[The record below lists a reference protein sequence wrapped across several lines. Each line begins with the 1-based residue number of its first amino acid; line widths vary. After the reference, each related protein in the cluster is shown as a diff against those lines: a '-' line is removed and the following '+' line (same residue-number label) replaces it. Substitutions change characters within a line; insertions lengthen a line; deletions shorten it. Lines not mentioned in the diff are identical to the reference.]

1 MAPALETETLLNDK
15 PVTVRLPQDLLKD
28 LMALSIVDDT
38 TLAEQIR
45 VAVRQYSTARRHS
58 PELKD
63 QIAAARAKQG
73 DIFSSL
79 AS

>member
-1 MAPALETETLLNDK
+1 MTDK

-38 TLAEQIR
+38 TLADQIR
-45 VAVRQYSTARRHS
+45 KAVQAYSTARRNS
-58 PELKD
+58 PEL
-63 QIAAARAKQG
+63 QGEIAAARAKQS
-73 DIFSSL
+73 DIFSTL